1 MVLDLIGTWSG
12 LGLGDFGARGLGTEL
27 ENYGC
32 GVGNVY
38 LKVVDESW
46 NKSLNHFLA
55 PTGAQKVALS
65 VCLSVCL

>member
-1 MVLDLIGTWSG
+1 MI
-12 LGLGDFGARGLGTEL
+12 

-55 PTGAQKVALS
+55 PTGAQEVALS